1 VAFTEIWTSLR
12 EVDLAV
18 KRVEGWMED
27 ESGVKDTI
35 LAFKLNS
42 QSSCGS
48 DRKAVGVGLR
58 WL

>member
-1 VAFTEIWTSLR
+1 MAFTEIWTSLR

-18 KRVEGWMED
+18 KRVAEWMED

-42 QSSCGS
+42 QYIRSGF
-48 DRKAVGVGLR
+48 
-58 WL
+58 